1 MGVDTATVDAG
12 RVEGATGRGAG
23 WEARVGA
30 GAAAGAGARTG
41 AGAAACGATRAGALT
56 AGSGGSGAMGAGAG
70 CEGRP
75 SGAGDRLGGGGGAV
89 GGWKPIMVG
98 LCARATGRAEGRS
111 GELTGAASSAGGG
124 VEPTFTMRRDGSR
137 RRWLRRGCGRRGDHR
152 RPHVRRTA
160 VHERRQRGHQVGQL
174 VQLGLRHLA
183 RLASGQLQRGG
194 PLLQR
199 GRQHVHAEHLR
210 RRVERLQPGT
220 QLVARPRRLRAPNQ
234 ESERATQL
242 TRLLGEAV
250 YEALACKPE
259 RSVMGSLRHGE
270 VECTQLADRGQFPH
284 IRAPLGRADA
294 PSHAPLRRR
303 LTPPHLP
310 PRFRLL
316 RGCNSVGR
324 VPASHAGCRGFE
336 SHRPLKF

>member
-1 MGVDTATVDAG
+1 MRSHAGGSAHGRRRRQRRDGRGRWLRGPPQRRGGQAG
-12 RVEGATGRGAG
+12 RWRRRGGRL
-23 WEARVGA
+23 EAHHGGLV
-30 GAAAGAGARTG
+30 RTRHG
-41 AGAAACGATRAGALT
+41 PRRRPLRRAYRR
-56 AGSGGSGAMGAGAG
+56 SI
-70 CEGRP
+70 ERGRRRGP
-75 SGAGDRLGGGGGAV
+75 HV
-89 GGWKPIMVG
+89 HQ
-98 LCARATGRAEGRS
+98 
-111 GELTGAASSAGGG
+111 
-124 VEPTFTMRRDGSR
+124 RRDGSR

-152 RPHVRRTA
+152 RPHVGRTA
-160 VHERRQRGHQVGQL
+160 VHERRQRGHQVGEL

-183 RLASGQLQRGG
+183 RLAAGQLQRCG

-199 GRQHVHAEHLR
+199 SGQHVHAEHLR
-210 RRVERLQPGT
+210 RRVERLQPSA
-220 QLVARPRRLRAPNQ
+220 QLVARPRRLGAPNE

-270 VECTQLADRGQFPH
+270 AECTQLADRGQFPH
-284 IRAPLGRADA
+284 IRAPPRPPGG
-294 PSHAPLRRR
+294 PSRAPLRRR

-336 SHRPLKF
+336 SHRPLR